1 MTRLIVT
8 SDRNGKSGVG
18 LDRPIPS
25 ASFASAPGFDPA
37 LIWGTAATPSV
48 PWDGRAVAD
57 ERESVLPEVGETRLM
72 MVTFPPDSVMM
83 SSDFDPA
90 SAGAEYMSRLPGLA
104 ERFEPDSP
112 GMHTTDT
119 VDYGILMQGEISL
132 ELDDGKVVALK
143 PGDIVVQN
151 GTRHA
156 WRNGGTKPATLIFV
170 LIGAHRSAPAK

>member
-8 SDRNGKSGVG
+8 SDRNGKSSVGV
-18 LDRPIPS
+18 DRAIRS
-25 ASFASAPGFDPA
+25 APFASVPGFDPA

-48 PWDGRAVAD
+48 PWNGRNVAD
-57 ERESVLPEVGETRLM
+57 EFKSVLPNVGETRLM
-72 MVTFPPDSVMM
+72 KVTFPPDSVMM

-90 SAGAEYMSRLPGLA
+90 AAGAEYMSRLPGLA
-104 ERFEPDSP
+104 ERFEPNSP

-119 VDYGILMQGEISL
+119 VDYGILTQGEISL
-132 ELDDGKVVALK
+132 ELDDGQVVALK

-156 WRNGGTKPATLIFV
+156 WRNGGDRPATLIFV
-170 LIGAHRSAPAK
+170 LIGANRSNA